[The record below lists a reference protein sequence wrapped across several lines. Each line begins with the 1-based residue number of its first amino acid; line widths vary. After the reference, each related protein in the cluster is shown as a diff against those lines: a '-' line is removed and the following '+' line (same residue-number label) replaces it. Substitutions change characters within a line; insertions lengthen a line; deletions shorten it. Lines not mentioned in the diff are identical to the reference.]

1 MPIITSQKNRWN
13 KYFAVGWLRRSIPS
27 SLRDKDCL
35 PPLNFPTFV
44 IDDNIFDVT
53 TKKSKEFYALLIK
66 GKAQLPSIAYKLQRD
81 FNLTNDQLRHIFQLP
96 HSVTLESYVKAFQYK
111 VLNSILY
118 TNTKLYKMGFRT
130 NDLCSCKKQSESL
143 NHLFVHCP

>member
-1 MPIITSQKNRWN
+1 MPIITSHKKIDKTNILQLAALGR
-13 KYFAVGWLRRSIPS
+13 FIPS

-53 TKKSKEFYALLIK
+53 TKKSKEFSALLIK
-66 GKAQLPSIAYKLQRD
+66 GKAQLPSIAYKLPSD
-81 FNLTNDQLRHIFQLP
+81 FNLTNDQLRQIFPLP

-111 VLNSILY
+111 VLNS
-118 TNTKLYKMGFRT
+118 LYKH
-130 NDLCSCKKQSESL
+130 QII
-143 NHLFVHCP
+143 